1 MLMVSILL
9 PFYQI
14 SDNAFEEAIR
24 SMAEQSLR
32 DWELILVD
40 NNADAASLQIAEA
53 WAKQDAR
60 IRIVSEPVQGIAFAL
75 NRGLQEARFNL
86 IARMDAD
93 DFSQPTRL
101 EKQAA
106 YLMRHPEIDV
116 VSAQTTFISE
126 LDQSEGYDWF
136 VQWQN
141 SIVTPEAH
149 ARARFI
155 ESPIAHPTV
164 LFRKSLIEHYGPY
177 STANVPED
185 YELWLRWFDAG
196 VQFYKIP
203 EPLLVWKDHPQRL
216 SRNHPNYST
225 EAFWRVKCQYLAAW
239 IKRSAAPEKKIIVCG
254 AGKLPRLRA
263 KLLEAQ
269 GIEIYGYTDV
279 KARQPDGIHFIPLP
293 KLTVPAAWLLLCFIS
308 KRGVGEA
315 VAQHFSALGFEEG
328 KDFLI
333 C

>member
-1 MLMVSILL
+1 MISVLL
-9 PFYQI
+9 PFYQV
-14 SDNAFEEAIR
+14 SANAFDDAIR
-24 SMAEQSLR
+24 SIAEQSLR
-32 DWELILVD
+32 DWELILID
-40 NNADAASLQIAEA
+40 NNADAATRNIAES
-53 WAKQDAR
+53 WAEKDHR
-60 IRIVSEPVQGIAFAL
+60 IRIVQEPVQGIAFAL
-75 NRGLQEARFNL
+75 NQGLQEARYDF

-93 DFSQPTRL
+93 DFSHPKRL
-101 EKQAA
+101 EKQLA
-106 YLMRHPEIDV
+106 YLNDHPEIEV
-116 VSAQTTFISE
+116 VATQTNFESV

-141 SIVTPEAH
+141 AIISPEAH
-149 ARARFI
+149 NRAFFM

-164 LFRKSLIEHYGPY
+164 LFQKSLIGRYGPY
-177 STANVPED
+177 STENVPED

-203 EPLLVWKDHPQRL
+203 EPLLIWKDHPQRL
-216 SRNHPNYST
+216 SRNHDNYST

-239 IKRSAAPEKKIIVCG
+239 INRNALPEKKIVICG

-263 KLLEAQ
+263 AMLEQ
-269 GIEIYGYTDV
+269 YGIRIYGYTDV
-279 KARQPDGIHFIPLP
+279 KMRQPDGIHFIPLP
-293 KLTVPAAWLLLCFIS
+293 KLIVPEAWLLLCFIS
-308 KRGVGEA
+308 KRGVGTA

>member
-14 SDNAFEEAIR
+14 SNNAFEEAIR
-24 SMAEQSLR
+24 SMAGQSLR
-32 DWELILVD
+32 EWELILVD
-40 NNADAASLQIAEA
+40 NNAGADARSIAA
-53 WAKQDAR
+53 TWATRDAR
-60 IRIVSEPVQGIAFAL
+60 IRVVQEPVQGIAYAL
-75 NRGLQEARFNL
+75 NRGLQEARYDL

-93 DFSQPTRL
+93 DFSHPTRL
-101 EKQAA
+101 EKQVA
-106 YLMRHPEIDV
+106 YLHNHPEIGV
-116 VSAQTTFISE
+116 VSTQTAFESE

-141 SIVTPEAH
+141 GIVSPEAH
-149 ARARFI
+149 FLARFT
-155 ESPIAHPTV
+155 ESPLAHPTV
-164 LFRKSLIEHYGPY
+164 LFRKSLIERYGPY

-225 EAFWRVKCQYLAAW
+225 EAFWTVKCRYLAAW
-239 IKRSAAPEKKIIVCG
+239 AKRNAVPEKKIVICG

-263 KLLEAQ
+263 ALLESH
-269 GIEIYGYTDV
+269 GIEIYGFTDV
-279 KARQPDGIHFIPLP
+279 KMRQPDGIHFIPLP
-293 KLTVPAAWLLLCFIS
+293 KLTVPEAWLLLCFIS

-315 VAQHFSALGFEEG
+315 VGQHFMELGFEEG